1 MEPISS
7 ITERIARD
15 FTPQANPEVN
25 LSEPENLFGLGDPDC
40 PRCHGIGFI
49 IKGGDPSDP
58 TSGTQIPCS
67 CRTKKFEDSG
77 KRNRIL
83 SANLSDYE
91 QMTFASFD
99 TEGRGQLREE
109 QITNLTYAYDTARK
123 YAEYPSGWLFI
134 TGRYGTGKTHL
145 AAAIANEALKKGTDL
160 IFQPVPDLLDQLR
173 MTFGNTGESYE
184 DRFERIRSVPLLI
197 LDDLG
202 TQSSTAWAEEKLYQI
217 INHRYVKKLPT
228 VITSN
233 VSLREMDG
241 RIASRLRDPFVTRI
255 VMQVPDYRDPL
266 SGSAM
271 EDDISILH
279 LLSSRSFEN
288 FDTRRSE
295 NLSDRAAAQLAL
307 AFNKS
312 YEFAQNPSG
321 WLVLAGPSGIG
332 KTHLAAAIGN
342 FRKQFMEHPIFVS
355 ASDLLDHLRATF
367 SPTSTTTYDAVFDQ
381 VRSAPLLILNY
392 LDTMNATPWSKEK
405 MYQILNYRYQA
416 QLPTVIT
423 LLKPVKEVDP
433 NIRSR
438 LVDVYFCTVVQMFDV
453 PMYYTNPEIDLIN
466 LKNSRTPRKKAG
478 YRGES

>member
-1 MEPISS
+1 MEPIRS

-15 FTPQANPEVN
+15 FIPPEKPVEAPR
-25 LSEPENLFGLGDPDC
+25 EPENRFGLGDPNC

-49 IKGGDPSDP
+49 IKGGDPDDP

-67 CRTKKFEDSG
+67 CRAKKFEDSG
-77 KRNRIL
+77 KRSRLL
-83 SANLSDYE
+83 SANLADYE
-91 QMTFASFD
+91 EMTFASFD
-99 TEGRGQLREE
+99 TEGRGALREE
-109 QITNLTYAYDTARK
+109 QITNLTYAYDSARK
-123 YAEYPSGWLFI
+123 FAEDPSGWLFF

-145 AAAIANEALKKGTDL
+145 AAAIANEALRKGMDL

-173 MTFGNTGESYE
+173 MTFGNSGESYE
-184 DRFERIRSVPLLI
+184 DRFERIRSVRLLI

-202 TQSSTAWAEEKLYQI
+202 AQSSTAWAEEKLYQI
-217 INHRYVKKLPT
+217 INYRYVKKLPT
-228 VITSN
+228 VVTSN

-241 RIASRLRDPFVTRI
+241 RIASRLRDPMVTRI
-255 VMQVPDYRDPL
+255 IMQVPDYRDPL
-266 SGSAM
+266 SGSMM

-279 LLSSRSFEN
+279 LLFSRSFEN
-288 FDTRRSE
+288 FDTRRKE

-307 AFNKS
+307 AFSKS
-312 YEFAQNPSG
+312 YEFAQEPSG

-342 FRKQFMEHPIFVS
+342 YRRQFMEHPIFVT

-367 SPTSTTTYDAVFDQ
+367 SPTSTTTYDAVFEQ
-381 VRSAPLLILNY
+381 VRSTPLLILNY

-438 LVDVYFCTVVQMFDV
+438 LVDSYFCTVVQMFDV
-453 PMYYTNPEIDLIN
+453 PMYYTNPDIDLVD
-466 LKNSRTPRKKAG
+466 LRSARTLRKKNG
-478 YRGES
+478 Q

>member
-1 MEPISS
+1 MVIMEPIRS

-15 FTPQANPEVN
+15 FIPPEKPVEAPR
-25 LSEPENLFGLGDPDC
+25 EPENRFGLGDPDC

-49 IKGGDPSDP
+49 IKGGDPDDP

-67 CRTKKFEDSG
+67 CRAKKFEDSG
-77 KRNRIL
+77 KRSRLL
-83 SANLSDYE
+83 SANLADYE
-91 QMTFASFD
+91 EMTFASFD
-99 TEGRGQLREE
+99 TEGRGALREE
-109 QITNLTYAYDTARK
+109 QVTNLTYAYDSARK
-123 YAEYPSGWLFI
+123 FAEDPSGWLFF

-145 AAAIANEALKKGTDL
+145 AAAIANEALRKGMDL

-173 MTFGNTGESYE
+173 MTFGNNGESYE
-184 DRFERIRSVPLLI
+184 DRFERIRSVRLLI

-202 TQSSTAWAEEKLYQI
+202 AQSSTAWAEEKLYQI
-217 INHRYVKKLPT
+217 INYRYVKKLPT
-228 VITSN
+228 VVTSN

-241 RIASRLRDPFVTRI
+241 RIASRLRDPMVTRI
-255 VMQVPDYRDPL
+255 IMQVPDYRDPL
-266 SGSAM
+266 SGSMM

-279 LLSSRSFEN
+279 LLFSRSFEN
-288 FDTRRSE
+288 FDTRRKE

-307 AFNKS
+307 AFSKS
-312 YEFAQNPSG
+312 YEFAQEPSG

-342 FRKQFMEHPIFVS
+342 YRRQFMEHPIFVT

-367 SPTSTTTYDAVFDQ
+367 SPTSTTTYDAVFEQ
-381 VRSAPLLILNY
+381 VRSTPLLILNY

-438 LVDVYFCTVVQMFDV
+438 LVDSYFCTVVQMFDV
-453 PMYYTNPEIDLIN
+453 PMYYTNPDIDLVD
-466 LKNSRTPRKKAG
+466 LRSARTPRKKNG
-478 YRGES
+478 Q

>member
-15 FTPQANPEVN
+15 FIPQADPEVN
-25 LSEPENLFGLGDPDC
+25 SSVSENRFGLGDPDC

-67 CRTKKFEDSG
+67 CRTKKFEDTG

-83 SANLSDYE
+83 NANLGDYE

-123 YAEYPSGWLFI
+123 FAGNPSGWLLF

-202 TQSSTAWAEEKLYQI
+202 AQSSTAWAEEKLYQI

-228 VITSN
+228 VVTSN
-233 VSLREMDG
+233 VNLREMDG

-255 VMQVPDYRDPL
+255 TMQVPDYRDPL

-279 LLSSRSFEN
+279 LLSNRSFEN

-295 NLSDRAAAQLAL
+295 NLSDRAAAQLAN
-307 AFNKS
+307 AFNQS
-312 YEFAQNPSG
+312 YEFARNPSG

-342 FRKQFMEHPIFVS
+342 YRKQFMEHPIFVT

-367 SPTSTTTYDAVFDQ
+367 SPSSTTTYDAVFDQ

-416 QLPTVIT
+416 ELPTVIT
-423 LLKPVKEVDP
+423 LLKPVREVDP

-438 LVDVYFCTVVQMFDV
+438 LVDANFCTVVQMFDV
-453 PMYYTNPEIDLIN
+453 PMYNTNPEIDLLD

-478 YRGES
+478 Y